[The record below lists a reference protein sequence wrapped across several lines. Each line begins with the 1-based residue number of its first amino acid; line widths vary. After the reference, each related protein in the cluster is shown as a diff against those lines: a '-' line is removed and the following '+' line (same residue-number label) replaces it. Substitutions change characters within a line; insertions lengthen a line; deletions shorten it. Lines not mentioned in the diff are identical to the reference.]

1 MQKIPYFSGRTKL
14 NHFNST
20 MSGRGK
26 TGAIYRLSY
35 SRWRWAKA
43 IMCVGAKPVSTGA

>member
-20 MSGRGK
+20 MSASACELGLPAGEEEEAER
-26 TGAIYRLSY
+26 A
-35 SRWRWAKA
+35 
-43 IMCVGAKPVSTGA
+43 

>member
-20 MSGRGK
+20 MSVESLVG
-26 TGAIYRLSY
+26 GAHADTRRLSLC
-35 SRWRWAKA
+35 RARL
-43 IMCVGAKPVSTGA
+43 CVYAGWCT

>member
-20 MSGRGK
+20 MSALQPVPRCEIAP
-26 TGAIYRLSY
+26 GARIKIEVYLM
-35 SRWRWAKA
+35 AVA
-43 IMCVGAKPVSTGA
+43 A